1 MCRLSDLADGF
12 STYTTTT
19 KSISLEV
26 KKRQGESQI
35 ILSGADADKPSRK
48 DNDDRKAKLAQAEAA
63 ITLAKDSA
71 DILLAPEGNIMQNV
85 LVEESVLATSANV
98 KDALRNIL
106 VDGPR
111 KFRESLPLIGSV
123 LPPSSVEKSIAPF
136 LKKTMQ
142 EEKAQDLVGKF
153 GTMIQTPTIPP
164 FDGATVD
171 GGVPFA
177 RANESPTA
185 NQGIDLEQA
194 AMVAREIRLN
204 LSKYAPLVG
213 QLGGKVSN

>member
-19 KSISLEV
+19 KTISLEV
-26 KKRQGESQI
+26 KKQQGESKI
-35 ILSGADADKPSRK
+35 VLSGDSAEKPSLK

-71 DILLAPEGNIMQNV
+71 DILLAPEGNLVQNV

-111 KFRESLPLIGSV
+111 KFRKSLPLIGSV
-123 LPPSSVEKSIAPF
+123 LPPSSLEKSIAPF
-136 LKKTMQ
+136 LKKTTQ

-153 GTMIQTPTIPP
+153 STMIQTPRMPS
-164 FDGATVD
+164 FDGMTVD

-177 RANESPTA
+177 RANDSPTT
-185 NQGIDLEQA
+185 NQGIDPEQA
-194 AMVAREIRLN
+194 AMV
-204 LSKYAPLVG
+204 
-213 QLGGKVSN
+213 SN